1 MNDIAAHIDF
11 ETRSTVD
18 LKKAGAWRY
27 SRDASTQI
35 ICMAWRIGDGKIEVW
50 KPGLPFPGALFDHVA
65 SGGRVIS
72 HNAPFEYVIWNNV
85 LAPATGAPQLRIE
98 QLDCTMAR
106 AMSLAL
112 PATLEQAA
120 MALGVRVQKDMEGRG
135 LMMRMCKPRGYDQ
148 NGQAIWLE
156 DALSI
161 DRLTRYC
168 ETDVAAECEVDAALP
183 RLSPAE
189 RRVWELDQRI
199 NGRGVMLDIPLV
211 TAAQAAVKEASRR
224 ADERMW
230 WLTDGDV
237 KRCTETA
244 KIVAWLNKRGVPCE
258 SVAKGEVEEI
268 VLASKVIGDAT
279 AEEVIRLRRAAGKSS
294 TAKFNAMLDSCGH
307 DGRVRGTLQYHAAST
322 GRWGGRL
329 IQPQNLPR
337 VDPDRDLPDV
347 MRALDLLSAGKAAAE
362 VVDGLDLLTG
372 DTLGT
377 LSRCLRAMLIAA
389 PGKIFVGGDFSN
401 IEGRV
406 NAWLA
411 GESWKVEAFRDFD
424 AGTGHDLYKL
434 AYARA
439 FGKTPE
445 EVTKAERQIGK
456 VMELALGYQGGVG
469 AFQTMAGGY
478 GIKVTDERADELKRA
493 WRNAHP
499 HIVKS
504 WWALQDA
511 SLEAVSSP
519 GITVRLLGNRVAYH
533 AANGFLFCQLPSL
546 RVLAYANPRIVQ
558 VETPKGDIRH
568 QVEFDGV
575 DSVTKKWGPQRLYG
589 GLGCE
594 NIVQAVARDIMVE
607 AMRRIDSEY
616 PVVLTV
622 HDELLS
628 EVDEGLGDVSG
639 QYARRMSELPAWA
652 AGLPVAAQAWT
663 DKRYVK

>member
-1 MNDIAAHIDF
+1 MSDIAAHIDF

-27 SRDASTQI
+27 ARDPGTEI
-35 ICMAWRIGDGKIEVW
+35 LCLAWRIGEGPVEVW
-50 KPGLPFPGALFDHVA
+50 TPGLPFPAALFDHVA
-65 SGGRVIS
+65 SGNRVIS
-72 HNAPFEYVIWNNV
+72 HNAPFEYVIWNHI
-85 LAPATGAPQLRIE
+85 LAPATGAPRLRIG
-98 QLDCTMAR
+98 QIDCTMSR
-106 AMSLAL
+106 ALALAL

-120 MALGVRVQKDMEGRG
+120 MALAVRVQKDMEGRS
-135 LMMRMCKPRGYDQ
+135 LMMRMCKPRRVSPDGKPE
-148 NGQAIWLE
+148 WL
-156 DALSI
+156 DDPISR
-161 DRLTRYC
+161 DRLARYC
-168 ETDVAAECEVDAALP
+168 VTDVEAECEVDAALP

-189 RRVWELDQRI
+189 RRAWELDQRI
-199 NGRGVMLDIPLV
+199 NERGVMLDLPLV
-211 TAAQAAVKEASRR
+211 AAARAAVQEAQRR

-244 KIVAWLNKRGVPCE
+244 KIVAWLNKRGLPCE

-268 VLASKVIGDAT
+268 VLKAQVIGDPT
-279 AEEVIRLRRAAGKSS
+279 AEEVIRLRRASAKSS
-294 TAKFNAMLDSCGH
+294 TAKFQAMLDSAGV

-347 MRALDLLSAGKAAAE
+347 MRALKLLEANRGASE
-362 VVDGLDLLTG
+362 IVDGLDLLTG
-372 DTLGT
+372 DPLGT
-377 LSRCLRAMLIAA
+377 LSRCLRAMLKSA
-389 PGKIFVGGDFSN
+389 PGKVFVGGDFSN

-411 GESWKVEAFRDFD
+411 GEVWKVEAFREFD
-424 AGTGHDLYKL
+424 AGAGHDLYKL

-439 FGKTPE
+439 FGKSPE
-445 EVTKAERQIGK
+445 EVSKAERQIGK

-499 HIVKS
+499 RIVQS
-504 WWALQDA
+504 WWSLQDA
-511 SLEAVSSP
+511 ALEAVSLP
-519 GITVRLLGNRVAYH
+519 GVTVRVLDRKVGYH
-533 AANGFLFCQLPSL
+533 AANGFLFCQLPSR
-546 RVLAYANPRIVQ
+546 RVLAYANPRIVE
-558 VETPKGDIRH
+558 VETPRGDKRH

-575 DSVTKKWGPQRLYG
+575 DSMTKKWGPQRLYG
-589 GLGCE
+589 GLQCE
-594 NIVQAVARDIMVE
+594 NIVQGVARDIMVE
-607 AMRRIDSEY
+607 AMHRIDPEY

-628 EVDEGLGDVSG
+628 EIEPCGEGVADR
-639 QYARRMSELPAWA
+639 YASLMSVLPSWA

-663 DKRYVK
+663 DTRYVK